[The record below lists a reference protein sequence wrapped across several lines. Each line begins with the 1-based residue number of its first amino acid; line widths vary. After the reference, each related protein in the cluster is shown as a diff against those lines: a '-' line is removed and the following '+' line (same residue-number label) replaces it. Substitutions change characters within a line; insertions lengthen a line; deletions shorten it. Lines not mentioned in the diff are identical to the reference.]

1 MTAVKSKFLDEA
13 KTYPRQVLPNV
24 YFNGFNSPLSY
35 GANSWL
41 ITDESGNWMVDSP
54 RFVSQVRDKI
64 QDLGGLKYIF
74 LTHQDDVGEAHL
86 YAKEFGAKRIIHRND
101 IRAVPDAEIVFEGD
115 APQLIEEK
123 FLAIPV
129 PGHTKGHMVLL
140 YDNKAL
146 FTGDH
151 LELDL
156 QAGKL
161 AAFRDYC
168 WYSWTKQTES
178 MARLLDYPFEWIFT
192 GHGQWGHLDKIEMHE
207 KLCQLVKEMKET
219 A

>member
-1 MTAVKSKFLDEA
+1 MSAVASKFLDEA
-13 KTYPRQVLPNV
+13 KTYPRRVLPNV

-41 ITDESGNWMVDSP
+41 ITDPNGNWMVDCP
-54 RFVSQVRDKI
+54 RFVPQVVTKI
-64 QDLGGLKYIF
+64 KELGGLKYIF
-74 LTHQDDVGEAHL
+74 LTHRDDVGEAHR

-101 IRAVPDAEIVFEGD
+101 ISAVPDAEIVIDGSD
-115 APQLIEEK
+115 PQLIDDK

-129 PGHTKGHMVLL
+129 PGHTRGHMVLL

-161 AAFRDYC
+161 SAFRDFC
-168 WYSWTKQTES
+168 WYSWKKQTES
-178 MARLLDYPFEWIFT
+178 MALLLDYPFEWVFT
-192 GHGQWGHLDKIEMHE
+192 GHGQWGHLESEQMHE
-207 KLCQLVKEMKET
+207 KLDELVKEMKET
-219 A
+219 M